1 MPQRTDAL
9 DRIHVASPCSADW
22 DEMVGNEQVRF
33 CQHCSLQVHDLS
45 KITRKEAMRLV
56 AASQGRLCVR
66 YRKRPDGTLDT
77 AERAAPLTQI
87 KRRLSRIAAGA
98 FTASLSLASNVAA
111 QSARPAGG
119 NQAAVIQPA
128 ETATL
133 GRILVRNGQTA
144 SLAGTVFDP
153 QQAVVTGAKVTLVNR
168 ETGQEQTAMSND
180 EGAYEFQSVEAGVY
194 TLRVDAPAFASFQ
207 REVVLQSG
215 VQERADAQLD
225 LGEMLSG
232 DIVVAPSLPLIRAIW
247 DDDINEM
254 RSLLAQGV
262 DVNMV
267 DENVDITALAA
278 AVTSGKLEFV
288 KTLLY
293 AGADPNARNRSG
305 RTALMSLYENTTAD
319 IVRAMVEAGAKVN
332 LKDWQ
337 GQPILHIAASA
348 GKTEVVRA
356 LLDAGARVNARNKEG
371 RTALMFAA
379 ESGNV
384 ENVKA
389 LLWAGADPYRKSKD
403 GATAL
408 SLAEDNDE
416 QGVIAILHSYGA
428 YE

>member
-9 DRIHVASPCSADW
+9 DRIHVASPCPADW
-22 DEMVGNEQVRF
+22 DEMIGNEQVRF

-45 KITRKEAMRLV
+45 KITRKEALRLV

-87 KRRLSRIAAGA
+87 KRRLSRLAAGA

-111 QSARPAGG
+111 QSTRPAGG
-119 NQAAVIQPA
+119 NQAVVIQPA

-133 GRILVRNGQTA
+133 GRILVRDGQTA
-144 SLAGTVFDP
+144 SLVGTVFDP
-153 QQAVVTGAKVTLVNR
+153 QQAVVPGAKVILVNR
-168 ETGQEQTAMSND
+168 ETGHEQTAVSND
-180 EGAYEFQSVEAGVY
+180 EGAYEFQAVEAAEY
-194 TLRVDAPAFASFQ
+194 TLRVETPSFAMFQ

-215 VQERADAQLD
+215 VQERADVQLD

-232 DIVVAPSLPLIRAIW
+232 DVMIAPSLPLIRAIW

-254 RSLLAQGV
+254 RSLLAQGI
-262 DVNMV
+262 DVNAI
-267 DENVDITALAA
+267 DENVDTTALAA
-278 AVTSGKLEFV
+278 AVSSGKLEFV
-288 KTLLY
+288 QTLLY
-293 AGADPNARNRSG
+293 AGADPNARNRGG

-319 IVRAMVEAGAKVN
+319 IVRAMVAAGAKVN
-332 LKDWQ
+332 LKDWE
-337 GQPILHIAASA
+337 GHPVLHTAASV
-348 GKTEVVRA
+348 GKPEVVRA
-356 LLDAGARVNARNKEG
+356 LLDAGARVNTRNKEG

-384 ENVKA
+384 ENVKE
-389 LLWAGADPYRKSKD
+389 LLRAGANPYRKNRD
-403 GATAL
+403 GETAL
-408 SLAEDNDE
+408 SLAEAND
-416 QGVIAILHSYGA
+416 QQDVVTILHSYGA